1 MCRYNIMA
9 DEELIRCLRNG
20 EKEITEYIINKY
32 KNLVK
37 EKAKAMFLLGGDND
51 DLIQEGMI
59 GLFKAIRDYDEELL
73 FIILQNCVFQD
84 RCTQQSKRQ
93 KGRNIFR

>member
-51 DLIQEGMI
+51 DLICSKRYGITM
-59 GLFKAIRDYDEELL
+59 KSRKLL